1 VITTR
6 DVSGLIAWLLLCFA
20 AAALGA
26 MAAVDARDFYSQLV
40 LPSWA
45 PPGSLF
51 GPVWTTLYALMGMAA
66 WLVWRRHG
74 FASARAALVLFVVQ
88 LAVNALWSW
97 LYFKWRL
104 GLGSLIEV
112 VILWALIL
120 ATILQFWRL
129 SRPAAWLLLPYLAW
143 VTFATALTYA
153 TWQLN
158 KTIL

>member
-6 DVSGLIAWLLLCFA
+6 DVIGLIAWLLLCFA
-20 AAALGA
+20 TAAIGA
-26 MAAVDARDFYSQLV
+26 MASVDARDFYAQLV

-45 PPGSLF
+45 PPGTVF
-51 GPVWTTLYALMGMAA
+51 APVWTTLYALMGISA

-74 FASARAALVLFVVQ
+74 FAGARRALVLFILQ

-129 SRPAAWLLLPYLAW
+129 SRTAAWLLLPYLAW

>member
-6 DVSGLIAWLLLCFA
+6 DVIGLIAWLLLCFA
-20 AAALGA
+20 TAALGA
-26 MAAVDARDFYSQLV
+26 VASVDARDFYSQLAV
-40 LPSWA
+40 PSWA

-51 GPVWTTLYALMGMAA
+51 GPVWTTLYALMGVSA

-74 FASARAALVLFVVQ
+74 FAGARAGLVLFVVQ

-120 ATILQFWRL
+120 ATIRHFWRL

-158 KTIL
+158 KSLL

>member
-1 VITTR
+1 VIATR
-6 DVSGLIAWLLLCFA
+6 DVIGLIAWLLLCFA

-26 MAAVDARDFYSQLV
+26 MAAVDARDFYAQLI

-51 GPVWTTLYALMGMAA
+51 GPVWTTLYSLMSIAA

-74 FASARAALVLFVVQ
+74 FAGARAALVLFVVQ

-120 ATILQFWRL
+120 ATILQFWRF
-129 SRPAAWLLLPYLAW
+129 SRLAAWLLFPYLAW
-143 VTFATALTYA
+143 VTFATVLTYA